1 MKLCM
6 ECYRELFNFDT
17 KCDKCGSSNLLEE
30 KEVEKIK
37 NDLKN
42 AGPIKLKRLLKNEKY
57 VAIQNYLEAKE
68 NSYCD
73 AFKSDPVM
81 RAINKPENNRKPVNA
96 ETDFQTNQYNK
107 TKVIVTCPYCKSTDT
122 KKITVTSK
130 AIHTAAFGIFSIG
143 RNSKQW
149 HCNNCKSDF

>member
-6 ECYRELFNFDT
+6 ECYRELFDFDT

-42 AGPIKLKRLLKNEKY
+42 AGPIKVKRLLKNEKY

-68 NSYCD
+68 NNYWD

-81 RAINKPENNRKPVNA
+81 RAINKSENKNSENVEAN
-96 ETDFQTNQYNK
+96 FQTKQPDK
-107 TKVIVTCPYCKSTDT
+107 TELIITCPYCKSTNV

-130 AIHTAAFGIFSIG
+130 AIHTAVFGIFSLG

-149 HCNNCKSDF
+149 HCNNCGSDF